1 MSDRPSS
8 GLAVSLLIL
17 LPVVAIV
24 AYLAFSYNGIV
35 DDEEEVFTAWSQV
48 ESAYQRRADLVPNL
62 VKTVQAFADQE
73 MMAIV
78 AVTDARAEALKALA
92 QSAADAAAASDAA
105 TKTTAD
111 SKDRL
116 ADEQHM
122 GEVAR
127 AQKAAADK
135 LTAVIV
141 MTEAYPDLRSSD
153 NFLALQDQL
162 EGTENRINMA
172 RIAFNEKAGDFN
184 ARIRRIP
191 GSLLA
196 GLGGFKRKAY
206 FKADEGAEKAVPVEF
221 PSPQ

>member
-1 MSDRPSS
+1 MSDKSSS
-8 GLAVSLLIL
+8 GLAVTLLIL
-17 LPVVAIV
+17 LPVVAV
-24 AYLAFSYNGIV
+24 VGYLSYSYNGII

-73 MMAIV
+73 MMAVV
-78 AVTDARAEALKALA
+78 AVTDARAEALKGLT
-92 QSAADAAAASDAA
+92 QTAADAAAASDAA
-105 TKTTAD
+105 AKAAAGG
-111 SKDRL
+111 KDL
-116 ADEQHM
+116 LDDEQRM
-122 GEVAR
+122 GDVAR

-141 MTEAYPDLRSSD
+141 MAEAYPDLRSSD

-172 RIAFNEKAGDFN
+172 RTAFNAKAGDFN

-206 FKADEGAEKAVPVEF
+206 FKADEGADRAVAVEF
-221 PSPQ
+221 PQPQ